1 MEGDVALLNIDYSKP
16 SLLSLR
22 VEGAGVDHEIAGFVS
37 GLVLL
42 DTIYGEHAAKT
53 TQLLKEYDYAPPFD
67 AGTPEGAG
75 EQAVGAAL
83 EVLAPVARR

>member
-1 MEGDVALLNIDYSKP
+1 M
-16 SLLSLR
+16 
-22 VEGAGVDHEIAGFVS
+22 DHEIAGFVA

-67 AGTPEGAG
+67 GGTPEGAG
-75 EQAVGAAL
+75 EQAVAAAF
-83 EVLAPVARR
+83 EVLAPVATETLRVLSERPEAG